1 MNGFIYIMSNPSF
14 SDNRIKIGRSKS
26 DPKSLRKDK
35 LYSTGVPEPF
45 EVEYIAFVEDYR
57 SVEIKIH
64 TILDNKRPNKNR
76 EFFTSTIPEAIL
88 AIKQNS
94 KVKFEEVFYKSPEE
108 IENEK
113 KRQNELKKQ
122 EEIQFK
128 RNEEQARIKRNQSI
142 ERERLRKSNEIK
154 RIHLEKIT
162 KLNNE
167 KKNKIERDWYSSNEF
182 KEINLEINTLQ
193 KKCYSLDLK
202 LLFRNKLNEF
212 DLLIFIV
219 SLFFLTFSFFSIWGS
234 IFFLERL
241 IYRVNNY
248 SSNDDLIGFFTF
260 LFFSI
265 VTLMTIYHYITDR
278 SFLKHSYIYKPK
290 LEVAEKI
297 KSLEK
302 LLVVKKNLF
311 ITSRKKISKIL
322 ICKYC
327 HTKNRIN
334 QKQLDNKKIF
344 RPICSVCKNSL
355 LIL

>member
-154 RIHLEKIT
+154 RI
-162 KLNNE
+162 
-167 KKNKIERDWYSSNEF
+167 
-182 KEINLEINTLQ
+182 
-193 KKCYSLDLK
+193 
-202 LLFRNKLNEF
+202 
-212 DLLIFIV
+212 
-219 SLFFLTFSFFSIWGS
+219 
-234 IFFLERL
+234 
-241 IYRVNNY
+241 
-248 SSNDDLIGFFTF
+248 
-260 LFFSI
+260 
-265 VTLMTIYHYITDR
+265 
-278 SFLKHSYIYKPK
+278 P
-290 LEVAEKI
+290 
-297 KSLEK
+297 
-302 LLVVKKNLF
+302 
-311 ITSRKKISKIL
+311 
-322 ICKYC
+322 
-327 HTKNRIN
+327 
-334 QKQLDNKKIF
+334 
-344 RPICSVCKNSL
+344 
-355 LIL
+355 